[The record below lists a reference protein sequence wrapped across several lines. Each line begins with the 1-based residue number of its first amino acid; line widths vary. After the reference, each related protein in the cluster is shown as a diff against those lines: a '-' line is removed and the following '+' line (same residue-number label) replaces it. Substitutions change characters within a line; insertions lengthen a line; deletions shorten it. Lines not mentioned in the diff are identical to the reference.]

1 MPNIIKY
8 MDNQWAAI
16 TFSASTQSS
25 LFRWTNQQPTP
36 VLKSSSR
43 VKGSVF
49 QVCTPKSCRSCK
61 WALYCLDGFTNF
73 KAFPYKQT
81 PIVVEPVRGS
91 ALKAWGNSGKSMI
104 PSVWL
109 DTGHRIL
116 WGMLRNMRF
125 GARLWKRKCWKSGE
139 SQVFRYQTHQGNAT
153 LPGPLAPNLIRWLTG
168 QGHASTTP
176 WPIHIAILLK
186 YCDNVS

>member
-1 MPNIIKY
+1 MKVKYVKFWWLQSLIPRKCCRLCQIQSNI
-8 MDNQWAAI
+8 NEPR
-16 TFSASTQSS
+16 S
-25 LFRWTNQQPTP
+25 LSLLRLNLHGFGWTNQQPTP
-36 VLKSSSR
+36 VLKSSSK

-73 KAFPYKQT
+73 KALPYKQT
-81 PIVVEPVRGS
+81 PLVVEPVRGS
-91 ALKAWGNSGKSMI
+91 TLKASGNSGKSLI
-104 PSVWL
+104 PSVWQ
-109 DTGHRIL
+109 DTRHRIL

-153 LPGPLAPNLIRWLTG
+153 LPVPLLIW
-168 QGHASTTP
+168 
-176 WPIHIAILLK
+176 
-186 YCDNVS
+186 